1 MPDLSTTF
9 KFALSV
15 DNVNIGYFRKCAG
28 IESETEIIEFKEATE
43 QGRMVIRKVAGAM
56 KWADITLDRRLD
68 STKALWEW
76 RKQVI
81 DGDADAARRNG
92 SIIAY
97 DSTGAEVARW
107 NFEAG
112 WPSKWKGADFD
123 AGANEVATESITIT
137 HEGLVRA

>member
-28 IESETEIIEFKEATE
+28 IESETEIIEFKESTE
-43 QGRMVIRKVAGAM
+43 QGKMIIRKVPGAM
-56 KWADITLDRRLD
+56 KWSDITLDRRLD
-68 STKALWEW
+68 TTTALWEW

-81 DGDADAARRNG
+81 DGDADTARRNG

>member
-28 IESETEIIEFKEATE
+28 IQSETEIIEFKEATA
-43 QGRMVIRKVAGAM
+43 GGKMIIRKVPGAM
-56 KWADITLDRRLD
+56 KWGDITLDRRLD

-81 DGDADAARRNG
+81 DGAVDDARRNG

-97 DSTGAEVARW
+97 DSTGAEVA
-107 NFEAG
+107 
-112 WPSKWKGADFD
+112 
-123 AGANEVATESITIT
+123 
-137 HEGLVRA
+137 